1 SAARTRKP
9 PTGCWR
15 WSTRAATCRTSLP
28 EARRAPLPAATSQSG
43 SRASS
48 NRFRIDETAPARAA
62 ERLPLPFRLGEAIR
76 DRIDGRRIV
85 AESAVTAVHL
95 DAFAP
100 GCAFLDAA
108 LPGAD
113 AVASAVDGARGH
125 RRRLGKRTRE
135 GDPLIVDAV
144 SAGEFVQSPSVRGSR
159 VAGERTAE
167 RDHGPDV
174 VGHSLCDL
182 AREDA
187 AQAPADQADLCSI
200 AAAQVANS
208 IEDPLL
214 QSGEIAVV
222 APQLPPV
229 RGISVVGEKAS
240 QRPG

>member
-1 SAARTRKP
+1 MAAPGHRHALPGVLPQARRRGDIRAASPMERPREGPRAISAGRNLLPVRGGSIYGAGGARNAGKNLPGNGRLLGRGSLRLAAGDGAQGPLRAGRLCLRRTRAPQSAA
-9 PTGCWR
+9 
-15 WSTRAATCRTSLP
+15 A
-28 EARRAPLPAATSQSG
+28 SQSG

-100 GCAFLDAA
+100 GCALLDAA

-144 SAGEFVQSPSVRGSR
+144 SAG
-159 VAGERTAE
+159 
-167 RDHGPDV
+167 
-174 VGHSLCDL
+174 
-182 AREDA
+182 
-187 AQAPADQADLCSI
+187 
-200 AAAQVANS
+200 
-208 IEDPLL
+208 
-214 QSGEIAVV
+214 
-222 APQLPPV
+222 
-229 RGISVVGEKAS
+229 
-240 QRPG
+240 